1 MTAARLDVE
10 LVHRGLARSR
20 TQARELVTGGAVLV
34 DGRAVTKPALPVGPD
49 TDIALS
55 REPDRWVG
63 RAAYKLLHALDT
75 WPVEVPGRR
84 CLDVGA
90 STGGFTDCLLQRGA
104 LHVYAV
110 DVGRGQLLPRLR
122 TDPRVVVRDGVNAR
136 YLGPAVVPEP
146 VDLATVDVSFISLEK
161 ILPAIVG
168 CLAAEALGCEVGAI
182 ANSLVF
188 AIPASEEGGEDE
200 PLLLL
205 TSGAHRVD
213 TAKVA
218 ATLGVPALKR
228 AKPDFVRRHTGQVI
242 GGVSPIAHPAP
253 VRTFLDP
260 TLQQYDE
267 IWAAAGHPAAVF
279 STTYTELKQMTGAED
294 IDVN

>member
-1 MTAARLDVE
+1 MSEHPSIARFRAELEARGGTGRIVVLPDSVHTAA
-10 LVHRGLARSR
+10 
-20 TQARELVTGGAVLV
+20 
-34 DGRAVTKPALPVGPD
+34 
-49 TDIALS
+49 
-55 REPDRWVG
+55 
-63 RAAYKLLHALDT
+63 
-75 WPVEVPGRR
+75 
-84 CLDVGA
+84 
-90 STGGFTDCLLQRGA
+90 
-104 LHVYAV
+104 
-110 DVGRGQLLPRLR
+110 
-122 TDPRVVVRDGVNAR
+122 
-136 YLGPAVVPEP
+136 
-146 VDLATVDVSFISLEK
+146 
-161 ILPAIVG
+161 
-168 CLAAEALGCEVGAI
+168 LAAEALGCEVGAI

-188 AIPASEEGGEDE
+188 AISREGDAEDE

-213 TAKVA
+213 TVKVA
-218 ATLGVPALKR
+218 AALGVPALKR

-279 STTYTELKQMTGAED
+279 STTYAELKQMTGAED